1 MSAIDESSVPEPVSV
16 ALVMVT
22 AMVAK
27 SATTCSQTVLV
38 ASTGELV
45 SPLKQ
50 KICVFSCVVW
60 ARIWLLTAPFIGV
73 ITFIHYLAPLAAFGQ
88 LGLMGGIA
96 TCLISRQQNRLKT
109 DGVKNKPE
117 IGKQEIWTVEITK
130 L

>member
-1 MSAIDESSVPEPVSV
+1 MLI
-16 ALVMVT
+16 

-38 ASTGELV
+38 TSTGELV
-45 SPLKQ
+45 PSVKQ

-73 ITFIHYLAPLAAFGQ
+73 ITFIHYLAPLVAFGQ
-88 LGLMGGIA
+88 LGLVGGLA
-96 TCLISRQQNRLKT
+96 TCYINKQQNNPKIDAVRNNSPPQ
-109 DGVKNKPE
+109 VH
-117 IGKQEIWTVEITK
+117 IGKQLEIWTVESTR